1 METSLFRYIIKHSLR
16 QQLTL
21 TALALISFV
30 PLYYS
35 YDVPKTIVNQGIQA
49 KKVSFPHEVAFL
61 GLTFD
66 QVAYLMAMCGLFL
79 LLVIVNQGFKYVIH
93 VIAGLNAER
102 MLRRLRFELYSR
114 VLRFPLPVFKKMS
127 AGEIIP
133 MVTSEVE
140 PLGGFI
146 GESFSMPAQQGGTL
160 LTILGFLLIQ
170 NPMMAAAAVSLYPLQ
185 LWLIPKLQS
194 RVNQLGKERVKNVRK
209 LSEKIG
215 ETISGVQE
223 IHGNDASNR
232 ELADFSGRMGVIFR
246 IRYRIYI
253 LKFLVKFLNNFI
265 QQLGPF
271 LFYSFG
277 GYLVIQGEL
286 DIGTLMAAITAHKDL
301 AAPWKELLNYY
312 QLKEDARIKYEQV
325 ISQFDPPGMR
335 DESFQRVEPE
345 TLPPLVG
352 DIQAQ
357 SLTIVDDQNAP
368 VVENV
373 AFTAP
378 IAAHT
383 AIVGGARC
391 GKDELLLAVAGLVAP
406 TRGKIV
412 IGGHDVA
419 LASEALYGRRVAY
432 VGATGYVFNSTIGDN
447 LYYGLR
453 HRPPAEPNYPES
465 ERAKQAALAK
475 ESLAAGNTPD
485 DHALDWTDYRAA
497 GVANRDGL
505 TEKAIEVLRVVD
517 LDREVY
523 QLGLRG
529 RIDPRKNPD
538 LADGMLKARAA
549 LREKLKDPSFASLVE
564 IYDVAKFNANATLA
578 ENLMFGTPV
587 DERFDMERFAEHPY
601 IRQVLA
607 KVGLDAVMLG
617 VGHQVAETMVEL
629 FADLPPDHEFFQQ
642 FAFISS
648 DDLPE
653 YKALLAR
660 ANKDNLGAL
669 PEADR
674 TRLLSLPFKTV
685 PARHR
690 LGVLTPELEAKILE
704 ARRVFAADLPA
715 DMQGAIDFFDAT
727 LYNPAHNLMDNILL
741 GRIAYGVAQAA
752 DRVGDLVGELIE
764 QLGLFK
770 KVVEVGLAFEVGIA
784 GGRLTASQRQ
794 RLVIARAIIK
804 NPDIVIL
811 NEATAILDSRTQAVL
826 LERLGDALEPKG
838 LVWGLH
844 RASHAR
850 FFDHVIV
857 MQDGKVVDHGE
868 PAKIENESKTFKD
881 LVAAE

>member
-1 METSLFRYIIKHSLR
+1 MEPSLFKYITKHSLR
-16 QQLTL
+16 HQVALTV
-21 TALALISFV
+21 LALISFV

-35 YDVPKTIVNQGIQA
+35 YDVPKNIVNQGIQA
-49 KKVSFPHEVAFL
+49 KKITFPYEVSFL
-61 GLTFD
+61 GLSLD
-66 QVAYLMAMCGLFL
+66 QVAYLLAMCGIFL
-79 LLVIVNQGFKYVIH
+79 LLVVVNQGFKYVIH
-93 VIAGLNAER
+93 VMAGLTAER
-102 MLRRLRFELYSR
+102 MLRRLRYELYAR

-146 GESFSMPAQQGGTL
+146 GESFATPAQQGGTL

-185 LWLIPKLQS
+185 LWLIPKLQA
-194 RVNQLGKERVKNVRK
+194 RVNDLGKERVRAVRK
-209 LSEKIG
+209 LSERIG
-215 ETISGVQE
+215 ESIAGVQE

-232 ELADFSGRMGVIFR
+232 ELADFSGRMGAIFR

-277 GYLVIQGEL
+277 GYLVIKGEL

-312 QLKEDARIKYEQV
+312 QHKEDARIKYEQV

-335 DESFQRVEPE
+335 DEAYQRVEPASMPALAGE
-345 TLPPLVG
+345 IHANGVSVL
-352 DIQAQ
+352 
-357 SLTIVDDQNAP
+357 DDQNVS

-373 AFTAP
+373 SFGAELGDHLAF
-378 IAAHT
+378 
-383 AIVGGARC
+383 VGGARS
-391 GKDELLLAVAGLVAP
+391 GKEELLMAVAGLIAP
-406 TRGKIV
+406 ARGKIT
-412 IGGHDVA
+412 IGGHDIA
-419 LASEALYGRRVAY
+419 QASEALTGRHIAY
-432 VGATGYVFNSTIGDN
+432 VGSSGYVFNSTIGDN
-447 LYYGLR
+447 LYFGLR
-453 HRPPAEPNYPES
+453 HRPPKDPGYTDDERRSAE
-465 ERAKQAALAK
+465 K
-475 ESLAAGNTPD
+475 LAAESRSAGNSPD
-485 DHALDWTDYRAA
+485 DYALDWTDYAAA
-497 GVANRDGL
+497 GVLDREDL
-505 TEKAIEVLRVVD
+505 TARAIEVLRVVD

-529 RIDPRKNPD
+529 RVDPKKRPD
-538 LADGMLKARAA
+538 LAEGMLKARAA
-549 LREKLKDPSFASLVE
+549 LRAKLQDPSFASLVE
-564 IYDVAKFNANATLA
+564 TYDVTKFNSNATLA

-587 DERFDMERFAEHPY
+587 DNRFDMERFAEHAY

-607 KVGLDAVMLG
+607 KTGLDALMLSAG
-617 VGHQVAETMVEL
+617 LQVAETMVEL

-653 YKALLAR
+653 FKALLAR
-660 ANKDNLGAL
+660 ANKDNLSTL
-669 PEADR
+669 ADADK

-690 LGVLTPELEAKILE
+690 LGIMTPALEAKILE
-704 ARRVFAADLPA
+704 ARRVFAADLPS
-715 DMQGAIDFFDAT
+715 DMQGMIDFFDAT
-727 LYNPAHNLMDNILL
+727 LYNPAHNLIDNILL

-752 DRVGDLVGELIE
+752 ERVGDLVGEVIE
-764 QLGLFK
+764 QQGLFR

-784 GGRLTASQRQ
+784 GARLTSSQRQ
-794 RLVIARAIIK
+794 RLVIARALIK
-804 NPDIVIL
+804 NPDVIVL

-826 LERLGDALEPKG
+826 LERLCDTLGHKSLI
-838 LVWGLH
+838 WGLH

-850 FFDHVIV
+850 YFDKVVV
-857 MQDGKVVDHGE
+857 MVDGKITDQGE
-868 PAKIENESKTFKD
+868 PAQIEQTSKTFKD

>member
-1 METSLFRYIIKHSLR
+1 MESSLFKYIIKYSLK
-16 QQLTL
+16 QQLLL
-21 TALALISFV
+21 TGLALLSFV

-49 KKVSFPHEVAFL
+49 KKISFPYDVPFI
-61 GLTFD
+61 GLSLD
-66 QVAYLMAMCGLFL
+66 QVAYLMAMCGAFL
-79 LLVIVNQGFKYVIH
+79 LLVVVNQAFKYVIH
-93 VIAGLNAER
+93 VMAGLTAER
-102 MLRRLRFELYSR
+102 MLRRLRYDLYAR
-114 VLRFPLPVFKKMS
+114 VLRFPLPTFKKMS

-140 PLGGFI
+140 SLGGFI

-194 RVNQLGKERVKNVRK
+194 RVNQLGKDRVRNVRK

-215 ETISGVQE
+215 ESIAGVQE
-223 IHGNDASNR
+223 IHASDASNR
-232 ELADFSGRMGVIFR
+232 ELAEFSGRMGIIFNIRFR
-246 IRYRIYI
+246 IYV

-277 GYLVIQGEL
+277 GYLVIQGQL

-325 ISQFDPPGMR
+325 VSQFDPPGMR
-335 DESFQRVEPE
+335 DEAFQRVEPE
-345 TLPPLVG
+345 TLPKLEG
-352 DIQAQ
+352 EIHA
-357 SLTIVDDQNAP
+357 STLTLVDDQGQA
-368 VVENV
+368 VVEN
-373 AFTAP
+373 ASFTAHV
-378 IAAHT
+378 ADHT
-383 AIVGGARC
+383 AFVGGARC
-391 GKDELLLAVAGLVAP
+391 GKDELLLALAGLIAP
-406 TRGKIV
+406 ARGKIS

-419 LASEALYGRRVAY
+419 AASEALIGRRIAY
-432 VGATGYVFNSTIGDN
+432 VGAGGYVFNSTIGDN

-453 HRPPAEPNYPES
+453 HRPPPNPEYTP
-465 ERAKQAALAK
+465 EARARIEK
-475 ESLAAGNTPD
+475 LAAESRASGNSPD
-485 DHALDWTDYRAA
+485 DYELDWTDYRAA
-497 GVANRDGL
+497 EVSGREEL
-505 TEKAIEVLRVVD
+505 TEKAIAVLRVVD

-529 RIDPRKNPD
+529 RIDPKKRPD
-538 LADGMLKARAA
+538 LAEGMLKARAA
-549 LREKLKDPSFASLVE
+549 LRERLKDPSFASLVE
-564 IYDVAKFNANATLA
+564 TYDVAKFNSNATIA

-587 DERFDMERFAEHPY
+587 DARFDMERFAEYPY
-601 IRQVLA
+601 IRQVLT
-607 KVGLDAVMLG
+607 KTGLDTMMLAA
-617 VGHQVAETMVEL
+617 GHQVAETMVEL

-653 YKALLAR
+653 FKALLAR
-660 ANKDNLGAL
+660 ANKDNLAAL
-669 PEADR
+669 VDADK

-690 LGVLTPELEAKILE
+690 LGIMKPELEAKILE
-704 ARRVFAADLPA
+704 ARRVFAAELPS

-741 GRIAYGVAQAA
+741 GRVAYGVAQAA
-752 DRVGDLVGELIE
+752 ERVGDLVGELIE

-784 GGRLTASQRQ
+784 GGRLSTSQRQ
-794 RLVIARAIIK
+794 RLVIARALIK
-804 NPDIVIL
+804 NPDVVVL
-811 NEATAILDSRTQAVL
+811 NEATASLDSRSQAVL
-826 LERLGDALEPKG
+826 LERLSDALDGKG

-850 FFDHVIV
+850 YFDKVIV
-857 MQDGKVVDHGE
+857 MADGKIVDQGE
-868 PAKIENESKTFKD
+868 PAQIAENSKTFKD